1 MRLTFPFAL
10 VLLLP
15 ACGDNGGGET
25 SNTPTSNP
33 SSTDPGT
40 GSATGT
46 TAPTTGTAS
55 STGEPVTTTGESATG
70 SGTSSSTDP
79 ATGSTTIPVDPS
91 STGESATG
99 STTDA
104 SSSGGSSEDTG
115 ATPGGACMT
124 DKDCAL
130 HNDCCDCFGIKAGDP
145 DPICKKGCDKP
156 TCDVLGIDQAVCRF
170 GVCGTERINCDSS
183 KILCDALPPQCPPN
197 QVAGVTENGSCWTG
211 QCVAALSCNF
221 VPDCSACPDDSM
233 CVQKVAKPMSL
244 PTCEPIPLE
253 CDGQVD
259 CKCAGT
265 FVCTGNFNICNALG
279 DNQLSCGCPQC

>member
-1 MRLTFPFAL
+1 MRLTFPLAL
-10 VLLLP
+10 ALLLP
-15 ACGDNGGGET
+15 ACGDNGGGST

-40 GSATGT
+40 GSGS

-55 STGEPVTTTGESATG
+55 STGDPVTTTGASATG

-91 STGESATG
+91 STGEPATG
-99 STTDA
+99 STSDA
-104 SSSGGSSEDTG
+104 SSSSSGSSEDTG
-115 ATPGGACMT
+115 ATPGGDCVT

-145 DPICKKGCDKP
+145 DPICKKGCDKK

-170 GVCGTERINCDSS
+170 GVCGTERVNCDAS
-183 KILCDALPPQCPPN
+183 KILCDALPPQCPPG
-197 QVAGVTENGSCWTG
+197 QVPGVSQNGSCWTG
-211 QCVAALSCNF
+211 QCVPALSCNV

-244 PTCEPIPLE
+244 PTCEPIPLDCE
-253 CDGQVD
+253 GKVD

-265 FVCTGNFNICNALG
+265 FVCTGNFNICNELG
-279 DNQLSCGCPQC
+279 DNDLSCGCPQC